1 MRAPILLDVQQ
12 IYLAFGGLLA
22 LNGATLQL
30 YQGEILGLVGPNGSG
45 KTTLLNVISGQ
56 LRPTSGQLFLEQR
69 AIQGLPPHQLAQ
81 LGIARTYQI
90 PRPFR
95 SATVLDNVALGLM
108 FGRQAH
114 SHAAAIRQSEAILDF
129 VGLRAKAHALAGQLN
144 LHERKFLELARA
156 LAVQPKVL
164 LLDEVLAGL
173 NPTEIELG
181 IDLLR
186 RIRERGITLLFVE
199 HNLRAVLALCD
210 RLVVLNYG
218 QPIATGVPT
227 NVMND
232 PQVIAA
238 YLGDERSAAHHVT
251 S

>member
-1 MRAPILLDVQQ
+1 
-12 IYLAFGGLLA
+12 
-22 LNGATLQL
+22 
-30 YQGEILGLVGPNGSG
+30 
-45 KTTLLNVISGQ
+45 
-56 LRPTSGQLFLEQR
+56 
-69 AIQGLPPHQLAQ
+69 
-81 LGIARTYQI
+81 
-90 PRPFR
+90 
-95 SATVLDNVALGLM
+95 M

-114 SHAAAIRQSEAILDF
+114 SRAAAIRQSEAILDF

-181 IDLLR
+181 IALLR

-227 NVMND
+227 DVMND

-238 YLGDERSAAHHVT
+238 YLGDERSAAHDLT